1 MGKIFNVT
9 GPCIPQKHYMADITE
24 CIRQIRK
31 MIDAGAYF
39 TINRARQYGKTTT
52 LAALDKALEE
62 DYLVIWLDFQSLGSA
77 SYQNENTFSLAF
89 LQVFIREL
97 KRRHGNEMP
106 GIRELTAKL
115 QEILNE
121 KDPAFDLM
129 KLFEQ
134 LLEVCGNSARPVV
147 LMIDEVDSASNNQVF
162 LDFLAQLRNYYLER
176 DTKGT
181 AAFQSVILAGVHDIK
196 NLKRKIR
203 PEEDHKINSPWNIA
217 ADFEVDMSLSRDGIE
232 GMLTEYE
239 SDHQTGMNPSKMA
252 ELLHDYTS
260 GYPYLVSRLCKLMD
274 EKIDARD
281 DHAKKSAWTREG
293 FLEAVR
299 ILLMETN
306 TLFDSLI
313 GKLADY
319 PELEQMLKEL
329 LFFGKPITYNPT
341 NQVIGLAVMF
351 GFVKNAAGKVIP
363 ENRIFDT
370 LLYNYFLSLD
380 EMKSLDIYTASLLD
394 KNIFIHEGHLNMKK
408 ILEKFVLHFH
418 DLYGNRKETFL
429 EEEGR
434 RYFLLYLRP
443 IINGIGNYYIEAR
456 TRSLGRTDI
465 IVDYRGKQYVIETKI
480 WRGNEYNSRGEN
492 QIIDYLDDY
501 NLQTGYMLSFN
512 FNQKKQIGV
521 QEIVINGKRLIE
533 AVV

>member
-162 LDFLAQLRNYYLER
+162 LDFLAQLRSDEEHMEKL
-176 DTKGT
+176 DFGVSISC
-181 AAFQSVILAGVHDIK
+181 FQ
-196 NLKRKIR
+196 
-203 PEEDHKINSPWNIA
+203 
-217 ADFEVDMSLSRDGIE
+217 
-232 GMLTEYE
+232 
-239 SDHQTGMNPSKMA
+239 
-252 ELLHDYTS
+252 
-260 GYPYLVSRLCKLMD
+260 
-274 EKIDARD
+274 
-281 DHAKKSAWTREG
+281 
-293 FLEAVR
+293 
-299 ILLMETN
+299 
-306 TLFDSLI
+306 TL
-313 GKLADY
+313 
-319 PELEQMLKEL
+319 
-329 LFFGKPITYNPT
+329 
-341 NQVIGLAVMF
+341 
-351 GFVKNAAGKVIP
+351 
-363 ENRIFDT
+363 
-370 LLYNYFLSLD
+370 
-380 EMKSLDIYTASLLD
+380 
-394 KNIFIHEGHLNMKK
+394 
-408 ILEKFVLHFH
+408 
-418 DLYGNRKETFL
+418 
-429 EEEGR
+429 
-434 RYFLLYLRP
+434 
-443 IINGIGNYYIEAR
+443 
-456 TRSLGRTDI
+456 
-465 IVDYRGKQYVIETKI
+465 
-480 WRGNEYNSRGEN
+480 
-492 QIIDYLDDY
+492 
-501 NLQTGYMLSFN
+501 
-512 FNQKKQIGV
+512 
-521 QEIVINGKRLIE
+521 
-533 AVV
+533 